1 MRAAVMDTVIGGRD
15 DAEVFARARQIGC
28 AGVEIT
34 ASRHDLRD
42 AKQTR
47 LETLRRARKTTGLEV
62 HALVLGE
69 HNDRGGLADGNE
81 DVAGPAGDDVR
92 DAIAWAH
99 ELGAQVIL
107 VPFFMRADLERS
119 ADVERA
125 VAAFRSLCPIAAE
138 RGVTLCYEGTLSA
151 QEILSLAARV
161 GSEAFGCY
169 FDLANPLAKR
179 GLDPPSEIR
188 ALGPLIRRV
197 HVKDTRVVSGDCR
210 PGTGRV
216 DFAECARALS
226 EIGYDGWLTL
236 ESPPAPPPLVARDLS
251 FARTVFPGL
260 DGGPWWPR
268 LGAFSRDFGKGEW
281 EQLGETF
288 GRLGLELTQLD
299 GALLDESL
307 DDPAAASEGRAVLES
322 RGIRIP
328 ALGGYR
334 NLIAPEADVRAA
346 NIDHVRRCLE
356 LAPALGSYVVA
367 TETGTMSSD
376 GDWTDSPL
384 NETDAAWSRLY
395 DALEALLPAA
405 ERSDTILALEAHV
418 KHVLKTQD
426 QMIQLLE
433 RFPTQHL
440 QIVCDP
446 YNYVSAELVPIHREA
461 TDVLLDEFEDRFVLA
476 HLKDVHARGAE
487 VGTPEFGTGIFY
499 QSPYLEFLRT
509 RRPDLDLIAE
519 HLPLANVADVRGRI
533 DALMTSGARPA

>member
-1 MRAAVMDTVIGGRD
+1 MRGRRDHREPARSARHEADSSRDAAPGEAHD
-15 DAEVFARARQIGC
+15 RARG
-28 AGVEIT
+28 T
-34 ASRHDLRD
+34 RSR
-42 AKQTR
+42 A
-47 LETLRRARKTTGLEV
+47 
-62 HALVLGE
+62 GE
-69 HNDRGGLADGNE
+69 HNERGGLADGNK
-81 DVAGPAGDDVR
+81 DVAGPARDDVR
-92 DAIAWAH
+92 DAIGWAH

-107 VPFFMRADLERS
+107 VPFFMRAELES
-119 ADVERA
+119 EADVERA
-125 VAAFRSLCPIAAE
+125 SAAFRSLCPLAAE

-236 ESPPAPPPLVARDLS
+236 ETPPAPPPLVARDLS

-260 DGGPWWPR
+260 DGGPSWPR

-288 GRLGLELTQLD
+288 ARLGLELTQLD

-307 DDPAAASEGRAVLES
+307 EDPAAASEGRAVLES

-334 NLIAPEADVRAA
+334 NLIAPEAEARAA
-346 NIDHVRRCLE
+346 NIDHLRRCLE
-356 LAPALGSYVVA
+356 LAPTLGSYVVA
-367 TETGTMSSD
+367 TETGTMSTE
-376 GDWTDSPL
+376 GEWTDSPL
-384 NETDAAWSRLY
+384 NSTEAAWSRLD
-395 DALEALLPAA
+395 DALETLLHVA
-405 ERSDTILALEAHV
+405 ERSGTILALEAHV

-426 QMIQLLE
+426 QMTLLLE

-446 YNYVSAELVPIHREA
+446 YNYVSAALVPAHEEA
-461 TDVLLDEFEDRFVLA
+461 TAVLLDGFEDRFVLA
-476 HLKDVHARGAE
+476 HLKDVDAGGAE
-487 VGTPEFGTGIFY
+487 TGTPEFGTGVFA

-519 HLPLANVADVRGRI
+519 HLPLAHVPEVRRRI
-533 DALMTSGARPA
+533 DAVVAGAERAL

>member
-69 HNDRGGLADGNE
+69 HNERGGLADGNE

-161 GSEAFGCY
+161 GSDAFGCY

-179 GLDPPSEIR
+179 GLDVPSEIR

-236 ESPPAPPPLVARDLS
+236 ETPPAPPPLVARDLS
-251 FARTVFPGL
+251 FARTC
-260 DGGPWWPR
+260 
-268 LGAFSRDFGKGEW
+268 SRASTVGRRGHASGRSRATSGKASGSSSA
-281 EQLGETF
+281 
-288 GRLGLELTQLD
+288 RR
-299 GALLDESL
+299 S
-307 DDPAAASEGRAVLES
+307 AAS
-322 RGIRIP
+322 
-328 ALGGYR
+328 
-334 NLIAPEADVRAA
+334 
-346 NIDHVRRCLE
+346 
-356 LAPALGSYVVA
+356 GS
-367 TETGTMSSD
+367 S
-376 GDWTDSPL
+376 
-384 NETDAAWSRLY
+384 
-395 DALEALLPAA
+395 
-405 ERSDTILALEAHV
+405 
-418 KHVLKTQD
+418 
-426 QMIQLLE
+426 
-433 RFPTQHL
+433 
-440 QIVCDP
+440 
-446 YNYVSAELVPIHREA
+446 
-461 TDVLLDEFEDRFVLA
+461 
-476 HLKDVHARGAE
+476 
-487 VGTPEFGTGIFY
+487 
-499 QSPYLEFLRT
+499 
-509 RRPDLDLIAE
+509 
-519 HLPLANVADVRGRI
+519 
-533 DALMTSGARPA
+533 

>member
-15 DAEVFARARQIGC
+15 DAEVFARARQMGC

-47 LETLRRARKTTGLEV
+47 LETLRRARETTGLEV

-81 DVAGPAGDDVR
+81 DVAGPACDDVR

-99 ELGAQVIL
+99 ELGTQVIL

-138 RGVTLCYEGTLSA
+138 RGVTLCYEGTLPA
-151 QEILSLAARV
+151 AEILALADRV

-179 GLDPPSEIR
+179 GLDVPSEIR

-236 ESPPAPPPLVARDLS
+236 ETPPAPPPLISRDVS
-251 FARTVFPGL
+251 FVRSVFTGL
-260 DGGPWWPR
+260 DDEPPWPR
-268 LGAFSRDFGKGEW
+268 IGAFSRDFGKGEW

-288 GRLGLELTQLD
+288 VRLGLEVTQLD
-299 GALLDESL
+299 GALLEESIQ
-307 DDPAAASEGRAVLES
+307 DPATGSKGRTVLES

-334 NLIAPEADVRAA
+334 NLIAPETDVRTA
-346 NIDHVRRCLE
+346 NIDHMRRCLE

-405 ERSDTILALEAHV
+405 EQSGTILALEAHV
-418 KHVLKTQD
+418 KHVLKTRS
-426 QMIQLLE
+426 QMDGLLE
-433 RFPTQHL
+433 RFPSQHL

-461 TDVLLDEFEDRFVLA
+461 TDVLLDELEDRFVLA

-533 DALMTSGARPA
+533 DALLTSGARPA